1 MFENSLD
8 LRIIFR
14 IISNRGI
21 LQEVGGNLNDVLGE
35 RMIMMSRGT
44 IIRVASTVRK
54 SETILLGHCL
64 VSFFKFFFILF

>member
-8 LRIIFR
+8 LRI
-14 IISNRGI
+14 I
-21 LQEVGGNLNDVLGE
+21 LQEVGGNLNDVLRE

-54 SETILLGHCL
+54 SETILLGRCL
-64 VSFFKFFFILF
+64 VSFFKFFYIILASDDT